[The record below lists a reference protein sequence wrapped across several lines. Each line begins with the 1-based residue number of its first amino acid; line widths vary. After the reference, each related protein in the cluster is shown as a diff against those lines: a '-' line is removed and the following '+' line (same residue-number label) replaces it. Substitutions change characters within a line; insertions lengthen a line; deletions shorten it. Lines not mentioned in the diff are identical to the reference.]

1 MRGIEVSLVIATAVA
16 LAAAG
21 YVLLS
26 DREQVAQMQALE
38 RELAEM
44 RAQEAAPNDGVTKI
58 TPAPS
63 TESSPLNAAT
73 ATAESDLA
81 DQVAALGVAVQKLEV
96 TARELDS
103 RITRSRL
110 AVPSDEERKAQIQ
123 RGQTRLEELRKSA
136 DAAREKARQ
145 IAVSLKAP
153 FDEKRLLEPGMSPAL
168 EEKPE
173 FVGARDAAAA
183 QERVVALFEK
193 KLTELQ
199 FSTLVEAVTP
209 DDER

>member
-1 MRGIEVSLVIATAVA
+1 MRGIEIGLVIATVVA
-16 LAAAG
+16 LAAGG

-26 DREQVAQMQALE
+26 DREQAARMQALE
-38 RELAEM
+38 REVAEL
-44 RAQEAAPNDGVTKI
+44 RAQESAAVTKVA
-58 TPAPS
+58 PAPS
-63 TESSPLNAAT
+63 ADRSPAELAAIS
-73 ATAESDLA
+73 AAESDLA
-81 DQVAALGVAVQKLEV
+81 DQVAALGVTVQKLEV

-136 DAAREKARQ
+136 DEAREKARQ
-145 IAVSLKAP
+145 IAVSLKVP

-168 EEKPE
+168 EEKPD
-173 FVGARDAAAA
+173 FVAARDAAAA
-183 QERVVALFEK
+183 QERVVALFER

-199 FSTLVEAVTP
+199 FSTLVEAVPP
-209 DDER
+209 DGER